1 MERLVACRSAGRQR
15 FGICVRVRQVV
26 RVEATPGECLDGT
39 SGSGRSARE
48 ASWISR
54 SAIPTSE
61 PIGGPSDD
69 RGSPVGES
77 RQGPPPPVQ
86 KLLSGRPGW
95 RRGSA
100 PPGFPAGAKPIGPVR
115 FRIPPRPEGKKDCGS
130 SLSRQPGQGPDA
142 TRDWDS
148 ERGAGGVFRAGAGDA
163 GPRQQAPAPKT
174 KRRNQPSR
182 RFPPGCRQAGRVP
195 TLRVPY
201 QETFPGSGWGF
212 GEVFAAWR
220 GHRELGIG
228 RRPGHR
234 TELGRGFVVSRLSLG
249 GHQVQGQVSTSRFRR
264 AGFDGQVFNREI
276 PTRGIQRIWRRNS
289 TTLPRIRQ
297 EPGGGRRMLK
307 SGFSG
312 RSSIPPGPR

>member
-1 MERLVACRSAGRQR
+1 MEQLVVCRSAGRQR
-15 FGICVRVRQVV
+15 FGICVRVRQAV
-26 RVEATPGECLDGT
+26 RVEAAPGECPGT
-39 SGSGRSARE
+39 SGSERSAPE

-69 RGSPVGES
+69 RGSPVGVS

-100 PPGFPAGAKPIGPVR
+100 PPGFPAGAKSIAPVR
-115 FRIPPRPEGKKDCGS
+115 FQIPPRPEGKRDCGS

-142 TRDWDS
+142 IRDS
-148 ERGAGGVFRAGAGDA
+148 ERGAGDVFRAGTGDA

-182 RFPPGCRQAGRVP
+182 RFPPGCRQAGQVP

-201 QETFPGSGWGF
+201 QETLPGSGRGF
-212 GEVFAAWR
+212 GEVFAWR
-220 GHRELGIG
+220 GHRT
-228 RRPGHR
+228 GHR
-234 TELGRGFVVSRLSLG
+234 TGLGQGFVASRFSLG
-249 GHQVQGQVSTSRFRR
+249 EHQGQGQVSTGRFSIGRFQPG
-264 AGFDGQVFNREI
+264 GFSEFGVVI
-276 PTRGIQRIWRRNS
+276 PRPFRGS
-289 TTLPRIRQ
+289 DRIR
-297 EPGGGRRMLK
+297 EVGGGC
-307 SGFSG
+307 
-312 RSSIPPGPR
+312 

>member
-15 FGICVRVRQVV
+15 FGICVRVRQAV

-54 SAIPTSE
+54 SAIPM
-61 PIGGPSDD
+61 
-69 RGSPVGES
+69 GES

-201 QETFPGSGWGF
+201 QETFPGSGRGF

-220 GHRELGIG
+220 GHRELG
-228 RRPGHR
+228 
-234 TELGRGFVVSRLSLG
+234 RGFVASRFSLG
-249 GHQVQGQVSTSRFRR
+249 GHQVQGQVSTGRFRR
-264 AGFDGQVFNREI
+264 AGFQ
-276 PTRGIQRIWRRNS
+276 
-289 TTLPRIRQ
+289 
-297 EPGGGRRMLK
+297 
-307 SGFSG
+307 
-312 RSSIPPGPR
+312 